1 MEMFKLNAINRLTLD
16 LNRFKE
22 VIRKITSTNKQ
33 ILEILLDCEKIMLK
47 KNKRIGDSLMNKNS
61 S

>member
-22 VIRKITSTNKQ
+22 VIRKITSTNQ
-33 ILEILLDCEKIMLK
+33 EILKILLGCEKILLK
-47 KNKRIGDSLMNKNS
+47 KNKRIADSLMNKNS